1 MDTVAENPSTLSLEE
16 KAGLGAT
23 DRGEDIDVTEERL
36 VEDRL
41 DEQQLEDKHNC
52 DRLSPQ
58 SQLEDTESDPAVL
71 ETIFIAPLDGSQA
84 ELRSQVIKEVRK
96 PGRNYEAILGLLQQ
110 VKGSVNVQRYFIQ
123 HAIREAVRFK
133 KRVLIQQLEAS
144 LAELEA
150 REATTSQLSNDHGS

>member
-1 MDTVAENPSTLSLEE
+1 MDGNNAVVTESNGDGVLEPESGEIWTAEMDTVAENPSTLSLEE

-23 DRGEDIDVTEERL
+23 DRGEDIDMTEERL

-96 PGRNYEAILGLLQQ
+96 PGRSEYEP
-110 VKGSVNVQRYFIQ
+110 VQHITLR
-123 HAIREAVRFK
+123 
-133 KRVLIQQLEAS
+133 S
-144 LAELEA
+144 LFF
-150 REATTSQLSNDHGS
+150 